1 MQHIS
6 NYEEHCEGKVRAVK
20 ISKNSKL
27 AFSVKNQDSIIK
39 VKCYHH
45 QVIEKKGINIEPI
58 VYDSDGSIHGIQ
70 LNEPERWVVG
80 VQWHPERSQ
89 DEKNREII
97 REFVRQADAFRVKK
111 TAVWLILTI
120 LCGQLGLK
128 KKVKKAQ

>member
-6 NYEEHCEGKVRAVK
+6 NYEEHCEGKVRTVN

-27 AFSVKNQDSIIK
+27 AFSVKNQDSVIK

-45 QVIEKKGINIEPI
+45 QVIEKKGVNIEPI

-89 DEKNREII
+89 DDKNREII